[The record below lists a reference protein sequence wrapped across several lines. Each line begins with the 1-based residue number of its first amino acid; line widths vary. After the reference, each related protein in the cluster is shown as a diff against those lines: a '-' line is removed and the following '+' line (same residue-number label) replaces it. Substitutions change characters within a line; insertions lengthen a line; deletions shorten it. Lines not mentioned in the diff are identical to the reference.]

1 MHVPTG
7 RERGGKGPAT
17 SMEAHSHL
25 DRDGGQIVLYAIAK
39 VQCRLLLLKSIA
51 DAGVTLGATPERV
64 QQLTLHSFRR
74 FLACALLAAN
84 VSEHQ
89 ICALLR
95 WRSTKSL
102 AAYAAL
108 NAKAYSSMIEATER
122 AQVDSIRT
130 ANLRR
135 HVVTDV
141 EDVVR
146 NLMGDNQAL
155 AAAAAPDGRDLLE
168 CDEDDLFGDD

>member
-1 MHVPTG
+1 M
-7 RERGGKGPAT
+7 
-17 SMEAHSHL
+17 
-25 DRDGGQIVLYAIAK
+25 
-39 VQCRLLLLKSIA
+39 
-51 DAGVTLGATPERV
+51 
-64 QQLTLHSFRR
+64 
-74 FLACALLAAN
+74 LAAN

-108 NAKAYSSMIEATER
+108 NAKAYSSMIEGTER
-122 AQVDSIRT
+122 AEVDSIRT

-135 HVVTDV
+135 IVTDV

-146 NLMGDNQAL
+146 NLMGDVQA
-155 AAAAAPDGRDLLE
+155 AATRAAAPEGDDRLACE
-168 CDEDDLFGDD
+168 EDDLFGDE